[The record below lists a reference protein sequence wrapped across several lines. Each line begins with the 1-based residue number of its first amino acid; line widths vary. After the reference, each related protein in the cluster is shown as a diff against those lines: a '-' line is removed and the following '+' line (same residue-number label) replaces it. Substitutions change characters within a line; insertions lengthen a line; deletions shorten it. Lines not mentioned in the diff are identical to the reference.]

1 MVLKVYF
8 LHIRIQFKERTP
20 SFQFQQAGQDISH
33 LFASIFK
40 DLYTTDVIGKDTVAN
55 LEKSCRRGNSYHD
68 KYVGELQK
76 VLSEYS
82 RRIAEADML
91 EQHIIQARARATA
104 LEERALNR
112 AIEEVG
118 DVYHRL
124 GLPSVEWPFRWCV
137 DNKLLQK
144 HNLICP
150 EDYIKEQ
157 PLLTTAPR
165 GKSAAG
171 FTNLTLSFQK
181 HVCTVLPPP
190 EESAERLLEGSEL
203 SLTLPPSP
211 EHIERTTKSSSQ
223 KQSVAKKPAW
233 KDEMSE
239 SDRVQERADLANL
252 DKRHNFIKNPRFQ
265 PPHIQ
270 RGGKSLIVPPRKVE
284 RMVAGRRVVVEE
296 RDPYEPI
303 PVFLANPPVVF
314 FTNYRVG
321 QIYETSVELR
331 NLTSSSRPLRV
342 IPPSTP
348 HFSIGLGK
356 FPGEGGLVAPGMSC
370 LYTIR
375 FAPDSQADYEDF
387 ILVETQ
393 TPYPLLV
400 PIEARCPPPILTLPS
415 VLDCGYCLVSGV
427 KVVEF
432 LCRNEGL
439 SAGRFCIMPKSVWP
453 ATNFRPVAS
462 AGFVEQ
468 LPFVIR
474 PNVFELH
481 PGQATAIEVLF
492 LPSSSD
498 VFKQTFTIVCDNC
511 QVKDIAVTGT
521 GQLIALQLTS
531 VTGGEDIPIPGEL
544 TDLTAE
550 HFIRFGA
557 LNPHSGEQK
566 KVVIRNATH
575 LELPFHWQI
584 MKPNLKPLMPGEA
597 IEPDRIEYNLAT
609 DKAFNMSPGQGILAP
624 HHDHDFILSYCPHE
638 LKDYH
643 SVCHLVLRDIPEPK
657 KSAAS
662 GTEKQVKSSARA
674 GGQAAVN
681 DVIVMEIEVKG
692 STQPLKV
699 LLEPYAIFIPGENF
713 IGTTIKKRFKMWNN
727 SIAHITFDWERISDC
742 HILEVEPLTGVI
754 EPNEC
759 CDLEL
764 ALTGG
769 KPGSST
775 LSLLCHIEHH
785 PEPVTLHVEAAFKGP
800 QVCIDLPSL
809 DLGLMKLGDSALS
822 TIQLNNISQL
832 AASWSLQECPSEQPE
847 VSQFVIDPC
856 SGMLP
861 PLGSCSVSVLFTPS
875 KCQHFQTVLQ
885 LSVEN
890 GAGCHLAVQADIQKP
905 RVCLQT
911 CELVFQEM
919 YVGVPVWG
927 TVNLLNQTMLP
938 AKFSWGELIGKQA
951 SQCSATVFP
960 SSGIVGP
967 KETEQMSVEF
977 TAHTE
982 SELTDTALLCSVTSM
997 EEPLVLEIFAK
1008 ASGLHVT
1015 FSVPSDSPEQEWQ
1028 DPSKLLLDFGAQLL
1042 NSKVKQQLIITNHTA
1057 IPAPFSVEAEYFCG
1071 RLPSPPADSAR
1082 NSRAALRF
1090 GTHISGGDTVS
1101 RSLRINNPSPYTIR
1115 MDWETLNQEK
1125 GDSKLVDLLVSYGD
1139 AFPLKD
1145 ADGNEVIGGR
1155 VGSCESRKQ
1164 KWDWDTLPSTA
1175 GTSSSM
1181 RTDHEEEEEEGEEG
1195 EQGELEEVNKAQLK
1209 KIISVNLQAHE
1220 GTISDYPYCITPRQI
1235 LVPAGG
1241 SATLHVSFTPLTLSE
1256 IVSETE
1262 CAGFALG
1269 FLSLDSKVA
1278 GCIPGKVERAQG
1290 YELEPLRLD
1299 LHAFVKPALLTL
1311 ELEDEEEEEEGVVFY
1326 ASASDLIPRDP
1337 HTKILLESVTT
1348 RRLRLLNNTETPLY
1362 FRLLAPEPFSV
1373 LHVEPRAS
1381 METSHSEREEEGGL
1395 VLHPQHNMQNQDK
1408 NSISLQQQRLL
1419 IATGARLLIATAEVS
1434 HCNSRG
1440 FSLQQEP
1447 GFSLQQQRFL
1457 IATAEASHCNR
1468 SQASHCNSRGFSLQ
1482 QQRLLIATGARLLI
1496 ATAEV
1501 SHCNSRGFSLQQ
1513 EPGFSLQQQRFLI
1526 ATAEASHCNRSQA
1539 SHCNSRG
1546 FSLQQQRL
1554 LIATGARLLIA
1565 TAEVSHCNSRG
1576 FSLQQEPGFS
1586 LQQQRFLIATAEASH
1601 CNRSQASH
1609 CNSRGFSLQQQRLLI
1624 ATGARLLI
1632 ATAEVSH
1639 CNSRGFSLQQE
1650 PGFSLQ
1656 QQRFLIA
1663 TAEASHCN
1671 RSQASH
1677 CNSRGFSLQQQRLLI
1692 ATGARLLIATAEVS
1706 HCNSR
1711 GFSLQQ
1717 EPGFSLQQQRF
1728 LIATAEASHCNR
1740 SQASHCNSRGFSLQ
1754 QQRLLIATGARL
1766 LIATAEVS
1774 HCNSRGFSLQ
1784 QEPGFS
1790 LQQQRFLIA
1799 TAEASHCNRSQA
1811 SHCNS
1816 RGFSLQQQ
1824 RLLIATGARLLIATA
1839 EVSHCNS
1846 RGFSLQ
1852 QEPGFSLQQQR
1863 FLIATAEASHCNRS
1877 QASHCNSRGFSLQQQ
1892 RLLIATGARLLIA
1905 TAEVSHC
1912 NSRGFS
1918 LQQEPGFSLQQ
1929 QRFLIATAEA
1939 SHCNRSQASHCN
1951 SRGFSL
1957 QQQRLLIA
1965 TGARLL
1971 IATAE
1976 VSHCN
1981 SRGFSLQQE
1990 PGFSLQQQR
1999 FLIATAEASHCNRS
2013 QASHCNSRGFS
2024 LQQQRLLIATGA
2036 RLLIATAE
2044 VSHCNSR
2051 GFSLQQE
2058 PGFSLQQ
2065 QRFLIATAEASHCNR
2080 SQASHCNSRGF
2091 SLQQQRLLI
2100 ATGARLLIA
2109 TAEVSHCNS
2118 RGFSLQQEPGF
2129 SLQQQRF
2136 LIATAEAS
2144 HCNRSQASHCNSRGF
2159 SLQQQRLLIATGA
2172 RLLIATAEVSHC
2184 NSRGF
2189 SLQQE
2194 PGFSLQQQRFL
2205 IATAEAS
2212 HCNRSQ
2218 ASHCNSRGFSLQQQR
2233 LLIATGARLLI
2244 ATAEVSHCNSRGFS
2258 LQQEPG
2264 FSLQQQR
2271 LLIATG
2277 ARLLIAT
2284 AEVSHCNSRGFSLQ
2298 QEPGFSLQQELGF
2311 SLQQE
2316 PGSSL

>member
-1 MVLKVYF
+1 MQSGSSACSSVAA
-8 LHIRIQFKERTP
+8 EP
-20 SFQFQQAGQDISH
+20 SMYRHRPASEKTQDISH

-481 PGQATAIEVLF
+481 PGQTTAIEVLF

-832 AASWSLQECPSEQPE
+832 AASWSLQECPSDQPE

-1082 NSRAALRF
+1082 NSRAALRTSLVRKPLSNILASKMENRRRQELEAALLSHGKGAVFFIEPSTGTLGPFQKQTIEITAFANMWGEYWDNLICRAGELDPVTIPMQISVKGCPLYFQMTGPQRDSQTHGPIVRF

-1311 ELEDEEEEEEGVVFY
+1311 ELEDEEEEEGVVFY

-1381 METSHSEREEEGGL
+1381 METSHSDREEEGGL
-1395 VLHPQHNMQNQDK
+1395 VLHPQHNMQVTVAFRNSLTLLTYQNQTENQLPRGAELIQSERGERKLRFSQQLVVEYSNKSAQLIPLCAHLTVPVLQLSPHSLDFGTCYVGQTRVQEVFLSNTGGS
-1408 NSISLQQQRLL
+1408 NSYWTALIDHGETPGVFAVSPDSGTLDAHIVHISASRVALQISFTAGDSTEYKAMLTVHGMLGERMVRLEVR
-1419 IATGARLLIATAEVS
+1419 GRGSHDERFESLLTDT
-1434 HCNSRG
+1434 C
-1440 FSLQQEP
+1440 
-1447 GFSLQQQRFL
+1447 
-1457 IATAEASHCNR
+1457 
-1468 SQASHCNSRGFSLQ
+1468 
-1482 QQRLLIATGARLLI
+1482 
-1496 ATAEV
+1496 
-1501 SHCNSRGFSLQQ
+1501 
-1513 EPGFSLQQQRFLI
+1513 
-1526 ATAEASHCNRSQA
+1526 
-1539 SHCNSRG
+1539 
-1546 FSLQQQRL
+1546 
-1554 LIATGARLLIA
+1554 
-1565 TAEVSHCNSRG
+1565 
-1576 FSLQQEPGFS
+1576 
-1586 LQQQRFLIATAEASH
+1586 
-1601 CNRSQASH
+1601 
-1609 CNSRGFSLQQQRLLI
+1609 
-1624 ATGARLLI
+1624 
-1632 ATAEVSH
+1632 
-1639 CNSRGFSLQQE
+1639 
-1650 PGFSLQ
+1650 
-1656 QQRFLIA
+1656 
-1663 TAEASHCN
+1663 
-1671 RSQASH
+1671 
-1677 CNSRGFSLQQQRLLI
+1677 
-1692 ATGARLLIATAEVS
+1692 
-1706 HCNSR
+1706 
-1711 GFSLQQ
+1711 
-1717 EPGFSLQQQRF
+1717 
-1728 LIATAEASHCNR
+1728 
-1740 SQASHCNSRGFSLQ
+1740 
-1754 QQRLLIATGARL
+1754 
-1766 LIATAEVS
+1766 
-1774 HCNSRGFSLQ
+1774 
-1784 QEPGFS
+1784 
-1790 LQQQRFLIA
+1790 
-1799 TAEASHCNRSQA
+1799 
-1811 SHCNS
+1811 
-1816 RGFSLQQQ
+1816 
-1824 RLLIATGARLLIATA
+1824 
-1839 EVSHCNS
+1839 
-1846 RGFSLQ
+1846 
-1852 QEPGFSLQQQR
+1852 
-1863 FLIATAEASHCNRS
+1863 
-1877 QASHCNSRGFSLQQQ
+1877 
-1892 RLLIATGARLLIA
+1892 
-1905 TAEVSHC
+1905 
-1912 NSRGFS
+1912 
-1918 LQQEPGFSLQQ
+1918 
-1929 QRFLIATAEA
+1929 
-1939 SHCNRSQASHCN
+1939 
-1951 SRGFSL
+1951 
-1957 QQQRLLIA
+1957 
-1965 TGARLL
+1965 
-1971 IATAE
+1971 
-1976 VSHCN
+1976 
-1981 SRGFSLQQE
+1981 
-1990 PGFSLQQQR
+1990 
-1999 FLIATAEASHCNRS
+1999 
-2013 QASHCNSRGFS
+2013 
-2024 LQQQRLLIATGA
+2024 
-2036 RLLIATAE
+2036 
-2044 VSHCNSR
+2044 
-2051 GFSLQQE
+2051 
-2058 PGFSLQQ
+2058 
-2065 QRFLIATAEASHCNR
+2065 
-2080 SQASHCNSRGF
+2080 
-2091 SLQQQRLLI
+2091 
-2100 ATGARLLIA
+2100 
-2109 TAEVSHCNS
+2109 
-2118 RGFSLQQEPGF
+2118 
-2129 SLQQQRF
+2129 
-2136 LIATAEAS
+2136 
-2144 HCNRSQASHCNSRGF
+2144 
-2159 SLQQQRLLIATGA
+2159 
-2172 RLLIATAEVSHC
+2172 
-2184 NSRGF
+2184 
-2189 SLQQE
+2189 
-2194 PGFSLQQQRFL
+2194 
-2205 IATAEAS
+2205 
-2212 HCNRSQ
+2212 
-2218 ASHCNSRGFSLQQQR
+2218 
-2233 LLIATGARLLI
+2233 
-2244 ATAEVSHCNSRGFS
+2244 
-2258 LQQEPG
+2258 
-2264 FSLQQQR
+2264 
-2271 LLIATG
+2271 
-2277 ARLLIAT
+2277 
-2284 AEVSHCNSRGFSLQ
+2284 
-2298 QEPGFSLQQELGF
+2298 
-2311 SLQQE
+2311 
-2316 PGSSL
+2316 